1 MKKKLELIVLLKPHK
16 RKEFIQSLNFLA
28 GNLQNYCSSLK
39 IDESEDGLNFT
50 ILARWETLDQMGQ
63 ALNSKEFGI
72 LSGAIFTL
80 CKITSIGLD
89 DKQVY
94 NDISK
99 LNTLSIREILD
110 KNQNRK

>member
-1 MKKKLELIVLLKPHK
+1 M
-16 RKEFIQSLNFLA
+16 NFLA
-28 GNLQNYCSSLK
+28 GNLQNYCSSLM
-39 IDESEDGLNFT
+39 IDESEDGLTFT
-50 ILARWETLDQMGQ
+50 ILARWKTETQMRQ
-63 ALNSKEFGI
+63 AINSKEFGI

-94 NDISK
+94 NGISK

-110 KNQNRK
+110 KHQNRKKNFKERIKNET

>member
-1 MKKKLELIVLLKPHK
+1 M
-16 RKEFIQSLNFLA
+16 NFLA
-28 GNLQNYCSSLK
+28 GNLQNYCSSLM
-39 IDESEDGLNFT
+39 IDESKDGFTFT
-50 ILARWETLDQMGQ
+50 ILARWETLDQMRQ
-63 ALNSKEFGI
+63 ALRSKEFGI

-80 CKITSIGLD
+80 CKITSIEFD

-110 KNQNRK
+110 KHQNRK

>member
-1 MKKKLELIVLLKPHK
+1 MKKLELIVLTNSRKS
-16 RKEFIQSLNFLA
+16 KEFKQSLNFLA

-39 IDESEDGLNFT
+39 IDESEDGLTFN
-50 ILARWETLDQMGQ
+50 ILARWETLDQMDQ

-99 LNTLSIREILD
+99 LSTLSIREILD
-110 KNQNRK
+110 KHQNRK